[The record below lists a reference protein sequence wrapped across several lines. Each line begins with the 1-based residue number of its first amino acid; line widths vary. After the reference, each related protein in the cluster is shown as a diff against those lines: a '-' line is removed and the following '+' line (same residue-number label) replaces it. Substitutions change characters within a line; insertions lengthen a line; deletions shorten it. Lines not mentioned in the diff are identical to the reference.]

1 MGILIFSLL
10 VVKYVKYEEGGIAI
24 IIYDPLLELTKFYS
38 YESFN

>member
-10 VVKYVKYEEGGIAI
+10 VVKYEGGIAI
-24 IIYDPLLELTKFYS
+24 TSYDPLLELAKFYS